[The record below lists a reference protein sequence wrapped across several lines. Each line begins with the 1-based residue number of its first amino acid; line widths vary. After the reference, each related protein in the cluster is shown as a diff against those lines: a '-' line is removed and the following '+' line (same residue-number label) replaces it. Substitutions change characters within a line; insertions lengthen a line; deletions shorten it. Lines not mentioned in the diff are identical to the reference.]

1 MRPFGAR
8 LLVYRAIAGAEN
20 ETSGGSIVVR
30 KKTQSKAK
38 TLLRNDAYEQ
48 ILMAIIVGDLEP
60 GARVDEKQLMRDFRL
75 GQAAV
80 RDALYRLSLEG
91 LVERHARIGTRIGDL
106 GLRELQDVFEARVL
120 IEGYAA
126 ALAAHRATPEDL
138 AAIRASYDGYEAVVE
153 ARDVRALV
161 MMDRA
166 FHRALAA
173 ACKNTQIE
181 QAALRLHNNAARF
194 WCFGL
199 KRTSIEINKKQ
210 ISEHLQVVNAIEKK
224 DMAEIDRL
232 LRGILGHFPDS
243 RFFMFDPLR
252 PGQQPAIPE
261 AAE

>member
-1 MRPFGAR
+1 M
-8 LLVYRAIAGAEN
+8 
-20 ETSGGSIVVR
+20 VR
-30 KKTQSKAK
+30 KKPQSKVK

-48 ILMAIIVGDLEP
+48 ILMAIIVGDLDP
-60 GARVDEKQLMRDFRL
+60 GSRVDEKQIMRDFKL

-106 GLRELQDVFEARVL
+106 GLRELQDVFEARILV
-120 IEGYAA
+120 EGYAA
-126 ALAAHRATPEDL
+126 ALAAHRASPEDL
-138 AAIRASYDGYEAVVE
+138 AAIRAAYDGYEAVVD

-161 MMDRA
+161 LMDRA

-181 QAALRLHNNAARF
+181 QTAIRLHNNAARF

-199 KRTSIEINKKQ
+199 KRTSVEANKRQ
-210 ISEHLQVVNAIEKK
+210 IQEHLKVVDAIERK
-224 DMAEIDRL
+224 DFAEIDRL
-232 LRGILGHFPDS
+232 LRGVLGHFPDS
-243 RFFMFDPLR
+243 RFLMFDPM
-252 PGQQPAIPE
+252 QPARLPEVPE